1 MAYAET
7 SRSRPHQDGQHEST
21 IQTVGVA
28 TGEDDTGIPALGDYI
43 DATLAPATAEQIA
56 ELKRLAI
63 AAYDSQE
70 KAGAALKVALAKRG
84 KGKLAELNQIQ
95 AAELIAKLANR
106 YRCQLPD
113 ELVASVK
120 GNGE

>member
-1 MAYAET
+1 M
-7 SRSRPHQDGQHEST
+7 P
-21 IQTVGVA
+21 
-28 TGEDDTGIPALGDYI
+28 PAGDPEHNLGDYI

-95 AAELIAKLANR
+95 AAELIAKLATKTK
-106 YRCQLPD
+106 Q
-113 ELVASVK
+113 SF
-120 GNGE
+120 